1 VWWSIDLSLWLYF
14 WRSKPSFGTSMK
26 DVTRAVKRS
35 HTSLNIFVV
44 VESPIMS
51 TDVFFRRDTL
61 SWSITTHG
69 PFLSLDLGS
78 QLSGKLRK
86 RRSAAGQCA
95 SPGGRGCNCHSLS
108 VQ

>member
-1 VWWSIDLSLWLYF
+1 
-14 WRSKPSFGTSMK
+14 MK

-61 SWSITTHG
+61 S
-69 PFLSLDLGS
+69 
-78 QLSGKLRK
+78 
-86 RRSAAGQCA
+86 
-95 SPGGRGCNCHSLS
+95 
-108 VQ
+108 